1 MPHLVKCH
9 LCLTEMSMSDDIFA
23 RRIAGRKVSLKCRHC
38 TSTIIVDATGGN
50 TAVLQSTSRH
60 EAPAVGA
67 KATST
72 PVAKAPVPPPA
83 EAAKPPSA
91 TAVTTKLRAIAPVA
105 SPPRRETPF
114 GGIPAVAPVASPPR
128 RNTPFGGM
136 PAVVPSV
143 VQAVGPAAAPARRH
157 TPFGGIPAQAPPRQ
171 APPRVVTPP
180 PFPAV
185 TPAVKS
191 DDVEE
196 VSVAELLPAEPTVA
210 PPKAALVPASA
221 PADDVQEVS
230 VVDLLPEGPPPIPAR
245 RAAMETLP
253 DTSQPP
259 QPVAAPAAGMTLP
272 AAVGVVPAA
281 AALEPREVP
290 LPAAEP
296 PVVGPVVTSV
306 ALEPA
311 RTTPEPAASPFA
323 QTVAYGPDSDLT
335 PRAFGFQD
343 PAPAAEAPPRPAEP
357 EQLSAQPARGFRK
370 RAAVAAVA
378 FLGVAAAAVAVVR
391 SGALDRAASQ
401 AELPSV
407 KGPIEKPV
415 AAAAPPLAPAAT
427 APTPTAPAP
436 TAPAATAPAAIAPA
450 PSPAPE
456 PTAAAA
462 APAAPSAPAAATAPS
477 TANDGTGALPAYV
490 SEPGVR
496 FLTRVAVQRA
506 ERTCHRRGRAVGK
519 AQVFA
524 TFMPNGRVSQARV
537 EGEPIESAPVS
548 RCIKD
553 QLYAVVIPKF
563 TGASFTVSEPIT
575 LY

>member
-1 MPHLVKCH
+1 
-9 LCLTEMSMSDDIFA
+9 MSDDIFA

-67 KATST
+67 RATST

-83 EAAKPPSA
+83 EAAKPPNA

-185 TPAVKS
+185 TPAAKS

-210 PPKAALVPASA
+210 PPPVAPVPAST

-230 VVDLLPEGPPPIPAR
+230 VVDLLPAGPPPIPAR

-253 DTSQPP
+253 DTSQAP
-259 QPVAAPAAGMTLP
+259 QPVVAPAPAMTLP
-272 AAVGVVPAA
+272 AAAVVVPAA
-281 AALEPREVP
+281 VAEPRDVP
-290 LPAAEP
+290 LPTPPTPEP
-296 PVVGPVVTSV
+296 PAAGPVVTSV
-306 ALEPA
+306 TAEPA
-311 RTTPEPAASPFA
+311 RTTSEPAASPFA

-343 PAPAAEAPPRPAEP
+343 PAPAAEAPPPPAEP
-357 EQLSAQPARGFRK
+357 GQLAARPARAWPK

-378 FLGVAAAAVAVVR
+378 FVGIAAAAIAVVR

-407 KGPIEKPV
+407 KGKIETPV
-415 AAAAPPLAPAAT
+415 AAVAPPSAPAAT

-436 TAPAATAPAAIAPA
+436 TAPAATAPATIAPE

-456 PTAAAA
+456 PTAAVATAA
-462 APAAPSAPAAATAPS
+462 ARATPSAPAAATAPAA
-477 TANDGTGALPAYV
+477 TNDGMAALPAYV

-563 TGASFTVSEPIT
+563 DGAPFTVSEPIT